1 MKEELN
7 LVSIWDKLLPKNSIL
22 IIHNEK
28 NKNYSYN
35 FSRNTYFNM
44 IYRNN
49 KKLMIIPNIVYA
61 NLYNS
66 LNVISLI
73 NYLKEI

>member
-1 MKEELN
+1 MKEKLN
-7 LVSIWDKLLPKNSIL
+7 LIKVWNKLLPKN
-22 IIHNEK
+22 IHNEK

-66 LNVISLI
+66 LNVISFI

>member
-7 LVSIWDKLLPKNSIL
+7 LIKVWNKLLPKNSIL